1 MLLHDGI
8 PIVYYGAEQLFNG
21 CNDPDNRE
29 PLWTTGYKTDTEM
42 YSFLGKIVDTR
53 KKHQVWK
60 EEAVERWVDDTFY
73 AWSKGD
79 VFVATTNQDNGTQS
93 RKVTFLPYQEGQT
106 VCNVH
111 NPSECI
117 TVQGGALE
125 VSLEGGAKVFA
136 PKTSLET
143 N

>member
-1 MLLHDGI
+1 
-8 PIVYYGAEQLFNG
+8 
-21 CNDPDNRE
+21 
-29 PLWTTGYKTDTEM
+29 M
-42 YSFLGKIVDTR
+42 YNFLSKIVETR
-53 KKHQVWK
+53 QKHSVWND
-60 EEAVERWVDDTFY
+60 EAIERWADDTFY

-93 RKVTFLPYQEGQT
+93 RKVTYLPYQEGQV

-111 NPSECI
+111 NLSECI

-125 VSLEGGAKVFA
+125 VSLSSGAKVFVPQA
-136 PKTSLET
+136 SLET